1 MNRREGSEGGIL
13 EARLRDAV
21 RIAERKKRPH
31 FVGFLDERGAALA
44 KGLMRTLQFE
54 NYMLWGGFS
63 GSERVVFG
71 AFPEYMEPAE
81 TYFPVEA
88 VTASYRKNDSLTH
101 RDFLGAL
108 LHKGVERETLG
119 DILVEEGRAVLF
131 IRPEV
136 STFLLQQ
143 TEKIG
148 RVGIRWQEGAW
159 EPYPVAHSFEEHS
172 AVVASPR
179 LDCITSA
186 AGGVSREKASEWIRA
201 GLVSV
206 NHVEIL
212 SLSAAVEEGD
222 ILSIRGK
229 GRFVIDSLGP
239 LTKKGRLGIAF
250 RKYV

>member
-1 MNRREGSEGGIL
+1 MSRRECSEDGIL
-13 EARLRDAV
+13 EAKLKDAV
-21 RIAERKKRPH
+21 RIAETKKRPH
-31 FVGFLDERGAALA
+31 FAGFLDEREAALA
-44 KGLMRTLQFE
+44 KGVMRSLQFE
-54 NYMLWGGFS
+54 NYMLWGGYS

-81 TYFPVEA
+81 ALFPVKA
-88 VTASYRKNDSLTH
+88 VTASYRKSDVLTH

-136 STFLLQQ
+136 AGFLLQQ

-148 RVGIRWQEGAW
+148 RVGIRWQEGAE
-159 EPYPVAHSFEEHS
+159 EPYPAAHSFEERS

-179 LDCITSA
+179 LDCIAAA
-186 AGGVSREKASEWIRA
+186 AGSVSREKAADWIRA

-206 NHVEIL
+206 NHIETL
-212 SLSAAVEEGD
+212 SLSAPVGEGD
-222 ILSIRGK
+222 VLSIRGK
-229 GRFVIDSLGP
+229 GRFVIDRLGP
-239 LTKKGRLGIAF
+239 PTKKGRLGLAF
-250 RKYV
+250 RKYI